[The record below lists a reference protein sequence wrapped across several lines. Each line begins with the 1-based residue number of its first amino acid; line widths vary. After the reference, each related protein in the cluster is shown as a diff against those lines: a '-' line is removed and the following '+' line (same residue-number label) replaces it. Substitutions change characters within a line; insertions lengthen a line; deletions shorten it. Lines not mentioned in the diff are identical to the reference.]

1 MDDSEL
7 ERKAVEE
14 LLKEANRGKV
24 RAETMGPAGWMKC
37 PLGSTNKRFLLNT
50 LGSSAV
56 MLKSRNQGASDRG
69 GNEHR
74 YRTCEKHRNKD
85 CEECTH
91 MKDNSHR
98 RQHFKSHS
106 SSSKHQSSSRSD
118 STSRD
123 HSPYLSRK
131 SNRTR
136 SRSPVRDSSAAVKKY
151 SDRRKK

>member
-1 MDDSEL
+1 MDDTEL

-14 LLKEANRGKV
+14 LLKEANRGKL

-37 PLGSTNKRFLLNT
+37 PLGSANKRFLLNT

-56 MLKSRNQGASDRG
+56 TPQSRNQGASDRG

-74 YRTCEKHRNKD
+74 YITCEKHHNKD
-85 CEECTH
+85 CEECSDRR
-91 MKDNSHR
+91 DNSHR
-98 RQHFKSHS
+98 RRHFNSHS
-106 SSSKHQSSSRSD
+106 RSSKHQSSARDD
-118 STSRD
+118 SAPRD
-123 HSPYLSRK
+123 HSPYISRR

-136 SRSPVRDSSAAVKKY
+136 SRSPFRDKKY

>member
-1 MDDSEL
+1 ML
-7 ERKAVEE
+7 VK
-14 LLKEANRGKV
+14 LLCCRI
-24 RAETMGPAGWMKC
+24 KC

-50 LGSSAV
+50 LGSTAV
-56 MLKSRNQGASDRG
+56 MRQSRNQGASDRG
-69 GNEHR
+69 GSEHR

-91 MKDNSHR
+91 RRDSSRR
-98 RQHFKSHS
+98 RQHFNSHS
-106 SSSKHQSSSRSD
+106 SSTKHQSSSRND

-136 SRSPVRDSSAAVKKY
+136 SRSPARDSSDSIKKH